1 MDFYEGRNLRNL
13 PPQFDKADPE
23 FFSKSTR
30 SMDREYERNHNR
42 AVRLLTLIAALIIV
56 SFTTGLA
63 VGIKFAGGS
72 ERKIVDEKTSNALNN
87 ISTKMSD
94 FVKDLSGT
102 GKQANKIYPKE
113 EYPFVI
119 QLGREY
125 SEADTKNVAQF
136 LSSKGHTVIVSQNKD
151 NFRVF
156 TGPYRTE
163 GEARKI
169 LSEISLYKQYAIS
182 ANAQIIKRI

>member
-1 MDFYEGRNLRNL
+1 
-13 PPQFDKADPE
+13 
-23 FFSKSTR
+23 
-30 SMDREYERNHNR
+30 MDREYERNHNR